1 MDKQQLEE
9 KIREAATEI
18 FSLAE
23 TERHK
28 GSEEFK
34 SLKTKLATNI
44 WNWCNTVFGKP
55 KTGNAGVEI
64 MECINRSLSS
74 FKGSPAGY
82 MNYIAVSLKNEIQR
96 AKAKATDEEK
106 RLIRLPDKKERKI
119 KQFLH
124 FAEQYGKDIR
134 NTDAQQLIAKEFG
147 CTVEEVSELVLRYF
161 QSFVQGDTIV
171 SDNGEELS
179 LWEIVPALENMM
191 EDFDAKIELEQFLIE
206 IDKAFASVQE
216 RTKLY
221 LSALITRHLLVE
233 AGNADMNAAVE
244 LLHSTSFAKTNAAQ
258 KIIEAYK
265 AGGGFCSQED
275 VAGWFGRDKTEASR
289 TLKNF
294 LEKVSTLM
302 KNDYNIIY
310 KEKTEK

>member
-9 KIREAATEI
+9 KIRAAAAEI

-28 GSEEFK
+28 GSEEFN
-34 SLKTKLATNI
+34 SLKAKLATNI

-55 KTGNAGVEI
+55 KTGNAGGEI

-74 FKGSPAGY
+74 FKGSPAEY
-82 MNYIAVSLKNEIQR
+82 MKYIAVSLKNDIR
-96 AKAKATDEEK
+96 RTKAKATDEEK
-106 RLIRLPDKKERKI
+106 HLIRLPDKKERKI

-134 NTDAQQLIAKEFG
+134 NTDTQQLIAKEFS
-147 CTVEEVSELVLRYF
+147 CSVEDVSERVQCYF

-179 LWEIVPALENMM
+179 LWEIVPAPENMT
-191 EDFDAKIELEQFLIE
+191 EDFDVKIELEHCLIE
-206 IDKAFASVQE
+206 IDKAFASVQK
-216 RTKLY
+216 RTKPY
-221 LSALITRHLLVE
+221 LSVLITHRLLVE
-233 AGNADMNAAVE
+233 LETAKLDTDSSIA
-244 LLHSTSFAKTNAAQ
+244 LLCKKSFAKTAAAQ

-265 AGGGFCSQED
+265 AGGDSCSQED
-275 VAGWFGRDKTEASR
+275 VAGRFRRDKTDASR

-302 KNDYNIIY
+302 KSDYNTNI
-310 KEKTEK
+310 

>member
-9 KIREAATEI
+9 KIRAAATEI

-28 GSEEFK
+28 YSEEFK

-74 FKGSPAGY
+74 FKGSPAEY
-82 MNYIAVSLKNEIQR
+82 MNYIAASLKNEIRR

-106 RLIRLPDKKERKI
+106 RLIQLPDKKEQKI

-124 FAEQYGKDIR
+124 FAEQYGTDIR

-147 CTVEEVSELVLRYF
+147 RSAEEVSELVQCYF

-179 LWEIVPALENMM
+179 LWEVASAPENMT

-206 IDKAFASVQE
+206 IDKAFASVQK
-216 RTKLY
+216 RTKPY
-221 LSALITRHLLVE
+221 LSALITHRLFVE

-244 LLHSTSFAKTNAAQ
+244 LLHSASFAKTDDAQ

-265 AGGGFCSQED
+265 AGGDFCSQED
-275 VAGWFGRDKTEASR
+275 VAGWFGRDKTDASR

-302 KNDYNIIY
+302 KNDYNTNI
-310 KEKTEK
+310 

>member
-9 KIREAATEI
+9 KVRAAATEI

-34 SLKTKLATNI
+34 SLKAKLAADI
-44 WNWCNTVFGKP
+44 WKWCTAVFGSRKS
-55 KTGNAGVEI
+55 GDAGVEI

-74 FKGSPAGY
+74 FKGSPAEY
-82 MNYIAVSLKNEIQR
+82 MKYIAASLKNEIRR

-134 NTDAQQLIAKEFG
+134 NTDAQQLIAKEFS
-147 CTVEEVSELVLRYF
+147 CSVEDVSELVQCYF

-179 LWEIVPALENMM
+179 RWEIVPAPENTMKQY
-191 EDFDAKIELEQFLIE
+191 DAKIELEQFLIE

-216 RTKLY
+216 RTKPY
-221 LSALITRHLLVE
+221 LSALITHRLLVE
-233 AGNADMNAAVE
+233 LEAAKLDTDSLIA
-244 LLHSTSFAKTNAAQ
+244 LLCKKLFAKTNAAQ
-258 KIIEAYK
+258 KIIKTYK
-265 AGGGFCSQED
+265 AGSDFCSQED
-275 VAGWFGRDKTEASR
+275 VAGWFGRDKTDASR

-294 LEKVSTLM
+294 LEKVSTFI
-302 KNDYNIIY
+302 KSDYNTNI
-310 KEKTEK
+310 